1 MVDLLACGVTV
12 RESSLRC
19 MSIGKACGLRSKG
32 QRRHFCKRRF
42 NWQRRSTTSNG
53 VTCEALRHCY
63 GRHYSDLSPTRCCSE
78 ALLCHRS
85 AKKFANG
92 SESSKQAPHG
102 LSSRFRRSDCA
113 DRGAVWPRQTSVA
126 KKWTGIE
133 IADHFRAGVTNY
145 RERGYN
151 PTHGCR
157 V

>member
-42 NWQRRSTTSNG
+42 NWQRRSTISNG
-53 VTCEALRHCY
+53 VTRGALRHCY

-78 ALLCHRS
+78 ALPCHRS

-92 SESSKQAPHG
+92 CKSSKQAPHG

-113 DRGAVWPRQTSVA
+113 DRGRGEASANKRR
-126 KKWTGIE
+126 KKWPGIE
-133 IADHFRAGVTNY
+133 I
-145 RERGYN
+145 
-151 PTHGCR
+151 
-157 V
+157 